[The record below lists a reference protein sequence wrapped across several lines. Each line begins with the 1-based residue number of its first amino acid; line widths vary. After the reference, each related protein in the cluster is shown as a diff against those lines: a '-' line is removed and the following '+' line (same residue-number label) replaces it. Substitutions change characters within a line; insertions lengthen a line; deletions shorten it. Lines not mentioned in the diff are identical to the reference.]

1 MTTVTYTFSPTN
13 NTSHIFNAP
22 GNDLYS
28 FELTSFELTS
38 FDYFGRPVNYT
49 RSTYYRLDS
58 ELMY

>member
-22 GNDLYS
+22 RNDLY
-28 FELTSFELTS
+28 SFELTS